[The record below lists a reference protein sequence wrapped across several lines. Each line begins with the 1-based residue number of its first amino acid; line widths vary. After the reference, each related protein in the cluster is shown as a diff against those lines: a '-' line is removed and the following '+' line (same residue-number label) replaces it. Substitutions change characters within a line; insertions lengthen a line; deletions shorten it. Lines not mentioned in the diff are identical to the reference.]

1 MRLNFLNQMKT
12 LGFIA
17 ALYPVAAWA
26 DAVSGLT
33 PPPPRV
39 GVLIEKILDH
49 GHVIASGSGVLL
61 SDQLILTAAH
71 VVSREP
77 QNPFVTVILDGW
89 RVSGMVIASGQSR
102 KLDLALIK
110 IDPTA
115 MPSHRVISSKLAIC
129 SNNPPP
135 NQAVVVVSKGMTTR
149 SSTMPFDDAGRV
161 KDWTNVLST
170 GYHPGNSGGGVFNPA
185 LGCLWGI
192 LNIEASGT
200 INGRFMDLTYFVPAS
215 QISAFVSEYTAH

>member
-1 MRLNFLNQMKT
+1 MGFISLNQMKT
-12 LGFIA
+12 LGIV
-17 ALYPVAAWA
+17 LLLGQGTGWA
-26 DAVSGLT
+26 DSVPVLT

-39 GVLIEKILDH
+39 GVLIEKVSDH

-61 SDQLILTAAH
+61 SDALILTAAH
-71 VVSREP
+71 VVDRDP
-77 QNPFVTVILDGW
+77 QNPVVTVILDGW
-89 RVSGMVIASGQSR
+89 RVGGLVVSSGQSR

-115 MPSHRVISSKLAIC
+115 LPLHRVMSANLAIC

-135 NQAVVVVSKGMTTR
+135 NQAVVVLSKGMTTR
-149 SSTMPFDDAGRV
+149 SSTMALTDNGHI
-161 KDWTNVLST
+161 KEWTNVLST

-192 LNIEASGT
+192 LNIEMSGT
-200 INGRFMDLTYFVPAS
+200 INGRFVDLTSFVPAS
-215 QISAFVSEYTAH
+215 QISAFVSEYSAH